1 MLTLILQKI
10 IHKKWMVL
18 CLLIGDILLLAVAVS
33 YPMYRTSSFQRM
45 LTDEFEAYMEET
57 GDWPAVVSATHYRNM
72 GKEGVGYDALMDYMA
87 YVNGELGV
95 PIAREIQFLNTSII
109 NAYPVIQRA
118 ERVTRQI
125 RISAMS
131 GIDEQVTVFAG
142 RLPESGL
149 VAGEYLE
156 VMVSEEVADSMNM
169 LLDEVY
175 RLEDEYFLNGEP
187 LQVKVVGMFYASNV
201 ADPYWVE
208 NPSNLNRDLFVTMDT
223 FLEFFTGEEAEM
235 AYGLK
240 KSIYELWDYE
250 KITPAQIAGIVETT
264 HRLVDEAQNGSILG
278 DNSYEGIIESYSAK
292 AKRVEASLL
301 ILQVPVLALLL
312 AFIYM
317 ISSQMLSMEQ
327 SEISVMKSR
336 GAKGGQIVEMY
347 FLQNL
352 ILCGIAM
359 VIGVPL
365 GRVFCSMMGLAT
377 DFMEFAGG
385 RPLEVHYSAD
395 IIVYILGA
403 VLMTMIM
410 TILPVLQY
418 SRISIVHLKQSRAS
432 KKTSLWKRIGLDII
446 CIAVALYG
454 WWDFSRNQ
462 EMMME
467 QVLTGEA
474 LNPFLYLCSSLFL
487 FGCGLFMLRLQ
498 PLLLKLV
505 FAVGKKRFSPAAY
518 VSFVEGIRGGKRQE
532 FIMLFMV
539 LTVALGIHNTTVA
552 RTIVANAEHNATY
565 VNGADVVLREIWA
578 DNSYTRTEGEPLEY
592 IEPDYGKFTIIDGID
607 KTTKVMRKKMDLIR
621 TDINATFLGIQ
632 PADFYEIA
640 QMPGNV
646 LPFEFHQYLN
656 VMASSEYAV
665 LVSENFMT
673 NKGYKLGDTI
683 EIEDNDDD
691 GKIRLTIVGF
701 FPYWPSYK
709 PVSYSLSSDGSLV
722 ETQQYM
728 VVTNLS
734 MLQRELASY
743 PYEVWMTVGTD
754 TNGLYQFVEENPKV
768 AFAKFRDLE
777 VIKEDLR
784 NDTLFQGT
792 NGILTM
798 SFVVV
803 LILCGVGY
811 LIYFILSIRSKELLF
826 GVLRAMGMRKREIT
840 TMLLLEQIFCGL
852 YAILAGAGIGLL
864 GSRMFVPMIQ
874 NAYAAS
880 DQVLPL
886 TLITSRQDLVQLFT
900 IIAIVMVVCLF
911 VLTRIVAHLN
921 ITKALKLGED

>member
-10 IHKKWMVL
+10 VHKKWMVL
-18 CLLIGDILLLAVAVS
+18 CLLIGNILLLAVAVS

-57 GDWPAVVSATHYRNM
+57 GDWPASVSVSLYRNK
-72 GKEGVGYDALMDYMA
+72 GKDGVSYATLMDYIS
-87 YVNGELGV
+87 YVNGEFGV
-95 PIAREIQFLNTSII
+95 PIAREIQFLNTSIV
-109 NAYPVIQRA
+109 NAYPVVERA
-118 ERVTRQI
+118 ERITRQV

-131 GIDEQVTVFAG
+131 GIEEHVTLFAG
-142 RLPESGL
+142 RFPESGL
-149 VAGEYLE
+149 INGEYLE
-156 VMVSEEVADSMNM
+156 VMVGEAVADSMNM
-169 LLDEVY
+169 LVDEVY
-175 RLEDEYFLNGEP
+175 ELEETYFLNGEP
-187 LQVKVVGMFYASNV
+187 LRVKVVGMYYATDAGDS
-201 ADPYWVE
+201 YWIE
-208 NPSNLNRDLFVTMDT
+208 SPSNLNRDMFVTMDT
-223 FLEFFTGEEAEM
+223 FQEFFTGEEAEM

-240 KSIYELWDYE
+240 KNIYEMWDYE
-250 KITPAQIAGIVETT
+250 QIKPSQISGILSTT
-264 HRLVDEAQNGSILG
+264 ERLMNEGEHGTILG
-278 DNSYEGIIESYSAK
+278 DNVYEGIIENYSAK

-336 GAKGGQIVEMY
+336 GAKGKQIVGMY
-347 FLQNL
+347 FIQNL
-352 ILCGIAM
+352 ILCGIAII
-359 VIGVPL
+359 VGLPL
-365 GRVFCSMMGLAT
+365 GRGFCSLMGAAT

-385 RPLEVHYSAD
+385 RPLTVYYSVD
-395 IIVYILGA
+395 VIFYIVGA
-403 VLMTMIM
+403 VVLTMIM

-418 SRISIVHLKQSRAS
+418 SRVSIVHLKQSKAS
-432 KKTSLWKRIGLDII
+432 KKSSLWKRIGLDFI

-454 WWDFSRNQ
+454 WWDFSKNQ
-462 EMMME
+462 DVMME

-487 FGCGLFMLRLQ
+487 FGCGLFVLRLQ
-498 PLLLKLV
+498 PLILKV
-505 FAVGKKRFSPAAY
+505 FFGLGKKNFSPAVY

-532 FIMLFMV
+532 FIMLFMI

-565 VNGADVVLREIWA
+565 VNGADVVLREIWP
-578 DNSYTRTEGEPLEY
+578 DNMYTRTQGEPLEY
-592 IEPDYGKFTIIDGID
+592 IEQDYGKFTVIEGID
-607 KTTKVMRKKMDLIR
+607 ETAKVMRRKIDLMR

-632 PADFYEIA
+632 PASFYQVA
-640 QMPGNV
+640 QMPDEL
-646 LPFEFHQYLN
+646 LPFEFHEYLN
-656 VMASSEYAV
+656 VLASSEYAV

-673 NKGYKLGDTI
+673 DKGYKLGDTI

-701 FPYWPSYK
+701 FNYWPSYK

-722 ETQQYM
+722 ETPQYM
-728 VVTNLS
+728 VVASLN
-734 MLQRELASY
+734 MLQRELTSY
-743 PYEVWMTVGTD
+743 PYEVWMSVETD
-754 TNGLYQFVEENPKV
+754 TNGLYRFVEDNPDV
-768 AFAKFRDLE
+768 VFGKFKDLD
-777 VIKEDLR
+777 VIKEELR
-784 NDTLFQGT
+784 SDTLFQGT

-803 LILCGVGY
+803 LTLCGVGY
-811 LIYFILSIRSKELLF
+811 LIYFILSIRSRELLF

-840 TMLLLEQIFCGL
+840 TMLLLEQVFCGL
-852 YAILAGAGIGLL
+852 YAIIAGAGIGLL

-886 TLITSRQDLVQLFT
+886 TLITSKQDLVQLFT
-900 IIAIVMVVCLF
+900 IIGIVMIVCLF